1 MDRLL
6 QQALLWLHDQEV
18 MRLNKGMSVFRPAM
32 TIRLEAG
39 GNRFQRS
46 DFEPLQ
52 IYYDEKTLQ
61 IHIMTEYAE
70 KGLQSIADAVR
81 LTLDYFRLPR
91 ADFIDR
97 WLSDKRQELS
107 RQTTPE
113 SWRSIVESLNNRAQR
128 DIVTDDRQNTN
139 VLVLAGPGSGKT
151 RVLVHRIAYL
161 IRSRREDPRSIL
173 ALAYNRHAA
182 VQIRQRLHD
191 LIGDDASGVT
201 VLTCH
206 ALAMRLA
213 GSTFARSVEQTDG
226 QAQSIFDD
234 ILKEAIE
241 LLEGG
246 RVAPDEADEQ
256 RERLLAGFRW
266 ILVDEYQD
274 IKELEYNLI
283 SALAGRTKGDQDQ
296 RLNLFAVGDD
306 DQNIY
311 SFSGS
316 SSEHIRRFQRD
327 YRARSSYLTEN
338 YRSTKHVISAAN
350 AVIEQA
356 GQRMKADRPITVN
369 WSRSSEPLGGGW
381 GTLDPVTQGRVQILP
396 AGNDPITQVQLVVQ
410 ELKRLASLDPAWDWS
425 SCAVISRNW
434 GQLDPV
440 RALCQM
446 EEIPVQVSRED
457 FTATWQL
464 RETQALLN
472 WSQSQGNLLKAEHL
486 LQWLR
491 QQPQGPWNE
500 LLIEGIE
507 NYHLETNNEELPM
520 TGFREW
526 LAEWARDNR
535 RTQHGMLLTSAH
547 RAKGLEFDH
556 VAILDGNWHTAGKG
570 EDTDAPRR
578 LYYVAMT
585 RARRTLTLAKTG
597 DSIHSSEYFA
607 VTLQFWFGR
616 SRTGFLRPLWKWD
629 RHTTG
634 LACAMCS

>member
-1 MDRLL
+1 MTGRTPTPWCWPDR
-6 QQALLWLHDQEV
+6 A
-18 MRLNKGMSVFRPAM
+18 RARPGCWC
-32 TIRLEAG
+32 TVSPTSSAG
-39 GNRFQRS
+39 
-46 DFEPLQ
+46 
-52 IYYDEKTLQ
+52 
-61 IHIMTEYAE
+61 
-70 KGLQSIADAVR
+70 
-81 LTLDYFRLPR
+81 
-91 ADFIDR
+91 
-97 WLSDKRQELS
+97 
-107 RQTTPE
+107 
-113 SWRSIVESLNNRAQR
+113 
-128 DIVTDDRQNTN
+128 
-139 VLVLAGPGSGKT
+139 
-151 RVLVHRIAYL
+151 
-161 IRSRREDPRSIL
+161 RREDPRSII

-191 LIGDDASGVT
+191 LIGDDASRVT

-213 GSTFARSVEQTDG
+213 GSTFARSIEQTEG

-234 ILKEAIE
+234 ILKEAID

-274 IKELEYNLI
+274 IKELEYSLI
-283 SALAGRTKGDQDQ
+283 SALAGWTKGDQAQ

-311 SFSGS
+311 AFSGS
-316 SSEHIRRFQRD
+316 STEYIRRFRED
-327 YRARSSYLTEN
+327 YRARASYLTEN
-338 YRSTKHVISAAN
+338 YRSTKHIISAAN

-369 WSRSSEPLGGGW
+369 RSRSREPLGGEW
-381 GTLDPVTQGRVQILP
+381 GPLDPVTQGRVQILP
-396 AGNDPITQVQLVVQ
+396 AGNDPITQAQLVVQ
-410 ELKRLASLDPAWDWS
+410 ELKRLASLDPEWDWS

-464 RETQALLN
+464 RETQTLLN
-472 WSQSQGNLLKAEHL
+472 WSQSQGNLLKAGHL
-486 LQWLR
+486 LQWVR
-491 QQPQGPWNE
+491 EQPSGPWNE
-500 LLIEGIE
+500 LLVEALE
-507 NYHLETNNEELPM
+507 NYLLETNNEELPA
-520 TGFREW
+520 GVFREW

-535 RTQHGMLLTSAH
+535 RRQHGLLLTSAH

-556 VAILDGNWHTAGKG
+556 VAILDGSWYTAGKG

-585 RARRTLTLAKTG
+585 RARKTLTLARCG
-597 DSIHSSEYFA
+597 NSNPFSQIASQSPFSSGPAGAGPNPAGSCGNEASIPQAQPEGRAAEFRR
-607 VTLQFWFGR
+607 LQAPGSPSPPCYSRAFRR
-616 SRTGFLRPLWKWD
+616 SPP
-629 RHTTG
+629 
-634 LACAMCS
+634 AS